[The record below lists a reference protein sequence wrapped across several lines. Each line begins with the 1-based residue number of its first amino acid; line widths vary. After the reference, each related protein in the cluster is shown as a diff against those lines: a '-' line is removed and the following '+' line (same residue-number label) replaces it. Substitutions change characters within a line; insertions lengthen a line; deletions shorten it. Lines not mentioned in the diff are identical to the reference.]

1 MITYSGVF
9 PPPIHHIRERNC
21 GVVGSVVADRAG
33 KRNRE
38 QAEGDEVGGI
48 AAGFPSTQVVLA
60 VTAKRMIVFSFGQIK
75 GVPKEFLIDYPL
87 SDIHEITTDKKRLT
101 YKVTIRFSD
110 NSVRALEAGKI
121 GKTPEFAAAVARI
134 KG

>member
-1 MITYSGVF
+1 M
-9 PPPIHHIRERNC
+9 
-21 GVVGSVVADRAG
+21 GSVVADRAG

-38 QAEGDEVGGI
+38 QSEGDEVGGI

-101 YKVTIRFSD
+101 YEVTIRFSD

-121 GKTPEFAAAVARI
+121 GKTPESAAAVARI